1 MLKNTL
7 WLWGGM
13 VEIGHTD
20 VTLDDMWC
28 LDLNKLDCRQCMKE
42 NSSGEEA
49 FRELS
54 DEEDEEE

>member
-1 MLKNTL
+1 
-7 WLWGGM
+7 M

-28 LDLNKLDCRQCMKE
+28 LDLNKLDCWQCMKE